1 MDTPSSVLY
10 DDLKRFGIKNNDAA
24 QILLNLD
31 MTCRAGS
38 KTVTM
43 RDRIEDRTFLSRE
56 VVHAAPGQLQPHF
69 IADMAG
75 ATMTIA
81 SRLARSGGTGTGSGG
96 AKARTRES
104 LAAHYGGAAAQ
115 AMIDALEQNGI
126 DGAVYRNALE
136 RISCAP
142 LPNERSRGVLYL
154 MLFTGTGCYAD
165 PARAAEI
172 VERFAKSRLAQGLYT
187 TEMDV
192 DEQVAGNA
200 ETERTGRHLGL
211 LRMVGNKARG
221 AVYPL
226 SMGPEGTVIGA
237 LASGACDIADVDRDV
252 SRRHLRIHLDKGH
265 WYAQGL
271 GSTNGSSLVSGLDQS
286 QHVIEPP
293 RGARTPG
300 TTYPPVEIEPGDL
313 LRLGATTSFLV
324 FDTAVRMAT
333 RTEEER

>member
-24 QILLNLD
+24 KILLDLD
-31 MTCRAGS
+31 ATCRAGS

-56 VVHAAPGQLQPHF
+56 VVHGEPGHIHPRF
-69 IADMAG
+69 IADVAG

-81 SRLARSGGTGTGSGG
+81 SRIARSGGGSGS
-96 AKARTRES
+96 AQAAREN
-104 LAAHYGGAAAQ
+104 LAAHYSGDAAL

-142 LPNERSRGVLYL
+142 LPNERNRGILYL

-165 PARAAEI
+165 PARAAAI
-172 VERFAKSRLAQGLYT
+172 VEQFAKSRLAQGLYT

-192 DEQVAGNA
+192 DEQAAGLA
-200 ETERTGRHLGL
+200 EDEQAGRRLGL

-221 AVYPL
+221 TVYQL
-226 SMGPEGTVIGA
+226 STDPEGTVIGA
-237 LASGACDIADVDRDV
+237 LASGMRDIADVDRDV
-252 SRRHLRIHLDKGH
+252 SRRHLRIYRNEDH

-271 GSTNGSSLVSGLDQS
+271 GSTNGSTMVSGLDQTL
-286 QHVIEPP
+286 HIIEPA
-293 RGARTPG
+293 RGARLAG
-300 TTYPPVEIEPGDL
+300 ATYPPVEIGPGDL

-324 FDTAVRMAT
+324 FDTAA
-333 RTEEER
+333 RTGEER